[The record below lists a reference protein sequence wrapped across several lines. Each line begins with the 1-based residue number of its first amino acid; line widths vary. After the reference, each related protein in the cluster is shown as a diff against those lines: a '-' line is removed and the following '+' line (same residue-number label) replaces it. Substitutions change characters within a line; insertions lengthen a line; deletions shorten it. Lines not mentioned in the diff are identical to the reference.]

1 MATRIYFD
9 NCSYNR
15 PVDDQKDLKIQEET
29 QAKMFIQALVRYN
42 SLDLVYSSIS
52 LQEIYDS
59 PFEENKISVLEFIEQ
74 NAKFYIGKDNNE
86 AAISLTRE
94 VMQKGVKLK
103 DASHV
108 AFAILA
114 KCDYLITTDK
124 GLLKYK
130 DERIQIVNPIY
141 FAETWRK
148 NYE

>member
-1 MATRIYFD
+1 MRIYFD

-15 PVDDQKDLKIQEET
+15 PFDDQKDLKIQEET

-74 NAKFYIGKDNNE
+74 NAKFYIGNDNNA

-94 VMQKGVKLK
+94 VMQKG
-103 DASHV
+103 
-108 AFAILA
+108 
-114 KCDYLITTDK
+114 
-124 GLLKYK
+124 G
-130 DERIQIVNPIY
+130 
-141 FAETWRK
+141 
-148 NYE
+148 